1 MSSGNQRDCTTDGT
15 RPRRRPDAVRSI
27 LLIVP
32 LLVGPG
38 LPGQEPSEPTARFS
52 SQVNLIEVYAT
63 VTDSQGEPVRNL
75 TREDFELYEDGERQ
89 AIETF
94 TAGEFP
100 LAVALAVD
108 RSVSMAGPPLALA
121 KQAAR
126 TFLNELRPADRSMV
140 VAISSSGEVVA
151 PLGTNRGAQI
161 AAIDAL
167 DAWSTTALRD
177 TIVGTLARL
186 DGERGRRALVLFSDG
201 VDRYSE
207 ASPADVLDRV
217 RQSGVII
224 YAIAIG
230 RQRPPFFAEAA
241 VSSGGRSFQIAD
253 ARQLQ
258 ATLMQVARELRFQY
272 LLGYAPARPIAGGGE
287 WRSIRV
293 QVHRSGVQVRARD
306 GYVAR

>member
-1 MSSGNQRDCTTDGT
+1 
-15 RPRRRPDAVRSI
+15 
-27 LLIVP
+27 
-32 LLVGPG
+32 
-38 LPGQEPSEPTARFS
+38 
-52 SQVNLIEVYAT
+52 
-63 VTDSQGEPVRNL
+63 
-75 TREDFELYEDGERQ
+75 
-89 AIETF
+89 
-94 TAGEFP
+94 
-100 LAVALAVD
+100 
-108 RSVSMAGPPLALA
+108 
-121 KQAAR
+121 
-126 TFLNELRPADRSMV
+126 MV

-306 GYVAR
+306 GYAAQ